1 MLDLDKLTDAMV
13 SHTMKAIDAATA
25 PLLARIEA
33 LEARVKGLGDF
44 DPESHMADLSAR
56 LDAAEA
62 RAKAHADA
70 AMQKALDAIPAPV
83 EPPET
88 PELPDIAAMVSEA
101 VEAAVKAIPQPQD
114 GKDGASVTV
123 DDVMPA
129 LEKRVE
135 DFLAAIPMP
144 KDGRDGI
151 DGKDGARGEKGEAGR
166 DGAGIADLLLDINGH
181 LIATMTDGRVKALG
195 RVVGKDGKPG
205 RDGADGKDGRDGLGF
220 EDLTFDTDEH
230 GRVVAK
236 FQRGDLVK
244 SFRLPGIVDRG
255 VFKSDETYLRGDA
268 VTWAGSLW
276 IAQEDGV
283 KGKPEAGS
291 GWRLAVKK
299 GRDAR
304 GA

>member
-70 AMQKALDAIPAPV
+70 AMHKALDAIPAPV
-83 EPPET
+83 GPPET
-88 PELPDIAAMVSEA
+88 PELPDFAAMVSEA
-101 VEAAVKAIPQPQD
+101 VEAAVKAIPRPQD

-144 KDGRDGI
+144 KDGRDG
-151 DGKDGARGEKGEAGR
+151 
-166 DGAGIADLLLDINGH
+166 AGIADLLLDINGH

-195 RVVGKDGKPG
+195 RVVGKDGEPG
-205 RDGADGKDGRDGLGF
+205 RDGIDGKDGADGLGF

-244 SFRLPGIVDRG
+244 SIRLPGIVDRG
-255 VFKSDETYLRGDA
+255 PYRFDEVYEKGDA
-268 VTWAGSLW
+268 VTYGGSLW
-276 IAQEDGV
+276 IAQEDTSE
-283 KGKPEAGS
+283 KPEGGAA
-291 GWRLAVKK
+291 WRLAVRK
-299 GRDAR
+299 GRDGR

>member
-44 DPESHMADLSAR
+44 DPESHMADPSAR

-144 KDGRDGI
+144 KDGRDG
-151 DGKDGARGEKGEAGR
+151 
-166 DGAGIADLLLDINGH
+166 AGIADLLLDINGH

-195 RVVGKDGKPG
+195 CVVGKDGKPG